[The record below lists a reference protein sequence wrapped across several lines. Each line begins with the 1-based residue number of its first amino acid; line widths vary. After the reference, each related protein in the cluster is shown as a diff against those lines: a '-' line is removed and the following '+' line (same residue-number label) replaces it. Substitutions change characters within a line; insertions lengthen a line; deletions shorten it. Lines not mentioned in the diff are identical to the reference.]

1 MNDIYNPVESLYRI
15 GKARAEK
22 YHKLG
27 IDTVCDLL
35 YYIPRDYLDYR
46 KYIPIAQAKPE
57 EYCVLRLEITAHL
70 SPVQV
75 RNMMIYKASATDGE
89 SDITVII
96 YNNFTTLSQKLSP
109 PRKS

>member
-27 IDTVCDLL
+27 INTIYDLL
-35 YYIPRDYLDYR
+35 YYIPRDYVDFR
-46 KYIPIAQAKPE
+46 KYIPISDAE
-57 EYCVLRLEITAHL
+57 SGEYCVLKLKITSLL

-89 SDITVII
+89 SDITIII
-96 YNNFTTLSQKLSP
+96 YKQL
-109 PRKS
+109 